1 MVDLVE
7 FDAGDIAN
15 TSNVANILLAF
26 DMPSYMHPPLML
38 EFVLAMPTFKTSV
51 FIPQIG
57 ELFGYVF
64 PTGIIELVASF
75 LHCLGFEQKVVSD
88 ASLSGDCRQNK
99 PYDQCVVYSPTK
111 LGDYKGK
118 CC

>member
-1 MVDLVE
+1 MIEFYVDWGMVDLVE

-57 ELFGYVF
+57 AVVCICLSNRDYRTSCILFALFG
-64 PTGIIELVASF
+64 L
-75 LHCLGFEQKVVSD
+75 
-88 ASLSGDCRQNK
+88 
-99 PYDQCVVYSPTK
+99 
-111 LGDYKGK
+111 
-118 CC
+118 